1 MYRIIFIATLFCSWK
16 YCKYCKC
23 DPNDNKKANS
33 LKCYSSV
40 LFFIIFFYF
49 NVICSRLIKRTE
61 VIISISGWS
70 LRCSWLQLWGM
81 KGEVIRER
89 NKVERVLPP
98 GVTVTPLKM
107 EMRSSSVTLPCIH
120 STMWPSCAKE
130 ISPRT
135 WPIRTLRLVISTQ
148 LLSPPQGKELHHC
161 DKKEHTGLAALGS
174 DPNKTEVMFE

>member
-1 MYRIIFIATLFCSWK
+1 MYRIVFIATLFCSWK

-23 DPNDNKKANS
+23 DPNDNKTANS

-40 LFFIIFFYF
+40 LFFYF

-61 VIISISGWS
+61 VIISISGWA
-70 LRCSWLQLWGM
+70 LGCSWLQLWGM

-89 NKVERVLPP
+89 NKSRVLPP
-98 GVTVTPLKM
+98 GVTGSPLKM
-107 EMRSSSVTLPCIH
+107 EMRSSSVTLPCRH
-120 STMWPSCAKE
+120 STTWPSCAKE

-148 LLSPPQGKELHHC
+148 LLSLPRGTKSYTTILPGS
-161 DKKEHTGLAALGS
+161 DKKEHTGLVALGS
-174 DPNKTEVMFE
+174 EPNKTEVMFE

>member
-1 MYRIIFIATLFCSWK
+1 MTIKKQTEFKVLLFC
-16 YCKYCKC
+16 Y
-23 DPNDNKKANS
+23 
-33 LKCYSSV
+33 
-40 LFFIIFFYF
+40 IFDF

-89 NKVERVLPP
+89 NKVDRVLPP
-98 GVTVTPLKM
+98 GVTGSPLKM
-107 EMRSSSVTLPCIH
+107 EMRSSSVTLPCRH

-135 WPIRTLRLVISTQ
+135 WPIRTLHLVISTQ
-148 LLSPPQGKELHHC
+148 LLSLPQGTKSYTTILPGS
-161 DKKEHTGLAALGS
+161 DKKEHTGLVALGS
-174 DPNKTEVMFE
+174 EPNKTEVMLG